1 MNKAIIYI
9 HGKGGDASEADF
21 YKDIF
26 KDYDVIGIDYKSQ
39 TPWEAKEEFPQLFEE
54 YFKKYDSIIII
65 ANSIGAYFTMSSIN
79 NSKIEKAFFISPIV
93 NMQKLIEDMM
103 TWAKVSEDELKEKGE
118 IETSFGETL
127 SWNYYSYVKDNSI
140 NWNTPTY
147 ILYGAKDNLTSLE
160 TIKDFANEHNAT
172 LTIMENGEHWFHT
185 DEQMDFLEKWLTSYL
200 QLC

>member
-65 ANSIGAYFTMSSIN
+65 ANSIGAYFTMSAIN

-185 DEQMDFLEKWLTSYL
+185 DEQMDFLEQWLEKKK
-200 QLC
+200 